1 MTTTANVPAT
11 MPTGSGSVAAASVL
25 PADILPY
32 IARPLL
38 NPMQAEAIPRVLG
51 SRRNLV
57 IAAPTGSGKTL
68 LAEVALLHECRVHGR
83 AGVYLAPMRAIAAE
97 KHDDWQRLAEQ
108 GLRVYKT
115 TGEDDAFDPLQAL
128 NADIIVA
135 TPEKWDSISR
145 RVLAPELVDRIGA
158 IVMDEVHLVADGQR
172 GAGQEAMLA
181 RLPLLFPA
189 ARIVAMSGTLANAD
203 AIARWLDADLYE
215 SSWRPI
221 RLSMRV
227 APYQPTGRRD
237 GDEEIRN
244 RFVAT
249 TAGKTDADG
258 AATLVFCGSRAGVES
273 CARYV
278 AQALALTAP
287 PAIAAGEIRA
297 RNPTLQLALARG
309 VGFHHAGLE
318 RDDRATVERLFR
330 SGAIRVL
337 VATSTVA
344 AGVNL
349 PARVVIV
356 RDLQLGTSDLT
367 SSGLLQMAGR
377 AGRPGLE
384 TEGYCYVVAPEPELA
399 RVRAM
404 LRGQPIGSRL
414 GDDLPTH
421 VNTEI
426 ALGLVRSRA
435 DLAAWYER
443 TLHRHVAPKP
453 QEARARVAE
462 ALRDLLK
469 EGFVTERDGMLE
481 PTLLGLATNS
491 LMIRV
496 STSAALEEVVAAR
509 TTPAART
516 DDPTELEQELLI
528 AACGRPAE
536 LDDLSAR
543 RNDDYIYQVLSS
555 YNTALR
561 SWSQGRVEYLAVA
574 ACLLSGLPVEGL
586 PMENPVS
593 TRAAAQRELPRYL
606 TFMARRANERL
617 PGAPDVMV
625 AAADLAAA
633 LEHGVAQRG
642 AGSLLDALK
651 RAHPAVEA
659 RRRRVQADYA
669 RLRDLGVE
677 SLTDATPHLG
687 AGGRAM
693 AEARAAST
701 LSLGVADD
709 HLVAHLRRTRRP
721 VRVHARIGVAD
732 GDTDGAT
739 VGPETLWSGETA
751 EVTDLKLAPLV
762 TLGAPGPRT
771 ATVEAVVVSP
781 HNPNVWTYN
790 TARATATLPGPRV
803 DYAAVERVLGLSR
816 GKVEREPDDETGTA
830 PDKPTPPVSLTRYRM
845 TAAEY
850 QRLVAD
856 APPLIAR
863 AAALLARDLPGT
875 TERIDAVSGLLRR
888 RALDP
893 ASRTARSLGK
903 TAGASSLSSKEAAEL
918 AAALLWAMGV
928 PARPLVATLDG
939 AAATVPAM
947 LHEERDCWYWL
958 CLWPDAPFE
967 VHHRTVDRWRGR
979 HGGDASGNQ
988 GRGAGWDVIRHYLTL
1003 SERQLPLARAALT
1016 APPVGASPVGA
1027 SLSNDAQA
1035 GPAPDC
1041 PQCGGLMRER
1051 SGRNGRFWGCARYPD
1066 CKGAVNIAD

>member
-1 MTTTANVPAT
+1 ME
-11 MPTGSGSVAAASVL
+11 GSVDAASLL

-32 IARPLL
+32 IARPRL
-38 NPMQAEAIPRVLG
+38 NPMQAAAIPRVLA

-68 LAEVALLHECRVHGR
+68 LAEVALLYECRAHGR

-108 GLRVYKT
+108 GLRIYKT

-145 RVLAPELVDRIGA
+145 RALASELVARIGA

-189 ARIVAMSGTLANAD
+189 ARIVAMSGTLANAG

-215 SSWRPI
+215 SSWRPV
-221 RLSMRV
+221 RLSFRV
-227 APYQPTGRRD
+227 APYPPTGRRD

-278 AQALALTAP
+278 AQSLALAAP
-287 PAIAAGEIRA
+287 PAIAAGEIRV
-297 RNPTLQLALARG
+297 RNPALQLALARG

-384 TEGYCYVVAPEPELA
+384 TEGYCYVIAPEPELA
-399 RVRAM
+399 RVRSM

-426 ALGLVRSRA
+426 ALELVRSRP

-453 QEARARVAE
+453 KEAGARVAE

-469 EGFVTERDGMLE
+469 GGFVTERDGTLE
-481 PTLLGLATNS
+481 PTALGLATNS

-496 STSAALEEVVAAR
+496 PTAAALDEFVAER
-509 TTPAART
+509 TGPAART

-593 TRAAAQRELPRYL
+593 TRAAVQRELPRYL
-606 TFMARRANERL
+606 AFMARRANERA

-625 AAADLAAA
+625 AATDLAAA

-642 AGSLLDALK
+642 AGPLLDALK

-659 RRRRVQADYA
+659 RRWRVQADYG

-677 SLTDATPHLG
+677 SLVDAAPHLG

-693 AEARAAST
+693 AEARAASA
-701 LSLGVADD
+701 LSLDVADD
-709 HLVAHLRRTRRP
+709 HLVAHLRRTRRS
-721 VRVHARIGVAD
+721 VRVHARIGLTD
-732 GDTDGAT
+732 GDKDGGGAS
-739 VGPETLWSGETA
+739 PETLWSGETA
-751 EVTDLKLAPLV
+751 EVTDLRLAPLAA
-762 TLGAPGPRT
+762 LGGSGLQVAR
-771 ATVEAVVVSP
+771 VEAVVASP

-790 TARATATLPGPRV
+790 TARATVTLPGPRV

-816 GKVEREPDDETGTA
+816 GKAEREPDDETGTA
-830 PDKPTPPVSLTRYRM
+830 LDRLAPPVSLTRYRM

-856 APPLIAR
+856 APPIIAR

-875 TERIDAVSGLLRR
+875 TERIDAVVGLLRR
-888 RALDP
+888 RTLDA
-893 ASRTARSLGK
+893 ASRAARPPGK

-939 AAATVPAM
+939 VAATVPAV

-958 CLWPDAPFE
+958 SPWPDAPFE

-979 HGGDASGNQ
+979 DDSDASGNQ
-988 GRGAGWDVIRHYLTL
+988 GHSVGWDVIRHYLTL
-1003 SERQLPLARAALT
+1003 SERRLPLARAALT
-1016 APPVGASPVGA
+1016 APPVGASA
-1027 SLSNDAQA
+1027 SASGGSPA

-1041 PQCGGLMRER
+1041 PQCGGPMRER
-1051 SGRNGRFWGCARYPD
+1051 SGRNGRFWGCTRYPD
-1066 CKGAVNIAD
+1066 CKGTVNIAD

>member
-11 MPTGSGSVAAASVL
+11 MPTGSGAVDAASLL

-32 IARPLL
+32 IARPRL
-38 NPMQAEAIPRVLG
+38 NPMQAEAIPRVLEG
-51 SRRNLV
+51 RRNLV

-68 LAEVALLHECRVHGR
+68 LAEVALLQECRAYGR

-145 RVLAPELVDRIGA
+145 RALAPELVARIGA

-189 ARIVAMSGTLANAD
+189 TRIVAMSGTLANAG

-215 SSWRPI
+215 STWRPI
-221 RLSMRV
+221 RLSFRV
-227 APYQPTGRRD
+227 APYAPTGRRD

-287 PAIAAGEIRA
+287 PAIASEEIRVRHPA
-297 RNPTLQLALARG
+297 LQLALARG

-384 TEGYCYVVAPEPELA
+384 TEGYCYVIAPEPELA
-399 RVRAM
+399 RVKDM

-426 ALGLVRSRA
+426 ALGLVRSRP

-453 QEARARVAE
+453 KEAGARVAE

-469 EGFVTERDGMLE
+469 GGFVTEQDGTLA
-481 PTLLGLATNS
+481 PTALGLATNS

-496 STSAALEEVVAAR
+496 PTAAALEEFVAER
-509 TTPAART
+509 TGPDART

-528 AACGRPAE
+528 ATCGRPAE

-555 YNTALR
+555 YNTVLR

-593 TRAAAQRELPRYL
+593 TRAAVQRELPRYL
-606 TFMARRANERL
+606 AFMARRANERL

-677 SLTDATPHLG
+677 SLTNAAPHLG

-693 AEARAAST
+693 AEARASST
-701 LSLGVADD
+701 LSLDVADD
-709 HLVAHLRRTRRP
+709 HLVARLRRTRRP
-721 VRVHARIGVAD
+721 VRVHARIGLTD
-732 GDTDGAT
+732 GDKDGTGAR
-739 VGPETLWSGETA
+739 PETLWSAETA
-751 EVTDLKLAPLV
+751 EVTSLKLAPLAR
-762 TLGAPGPRT
+762 LGASGPQT
-771 ATVEAVVVSP
+771 ATIEAVVASP

-790 TARATATLPGPRV
+790 TAQATVTLPGPRV
-803 DYAAVERVLGLSR
+803 DYAAVERILGLNR
-816 GKVEREPDDETGTA
+816 GKAEREPDDVGA
-830 PDKPTPPVSLTRYRM
+830 GLDKPTPPVSLTRYRM

-875 TERIDAVSGLLRR
+875 TERIDAVVGLLRR
-888 RALDP
+888 RALDA
-893 ASRTARSLGK
+893 ASRAARPLGK
-903 TAGASSLSSKEAAEL
+903 TAGASSVSSKEAAEL

-939 AAATVPAM
+939 AAAMVPAV

-958 CLWPDAPFE
+958 SPWPDAPFE

-979 HGGDASGNQ
+979 DGGDASGNQ
-988 GRGAGWDVIRHYLTL
+988 GRSVGWDVIRHYLTL
-1003 SERQLPLARAALT
+1003 SERRLPLARVALT
-1016 APPVGASPVGA
+1016 APPISASTSAA
-1027 SLSNDAQA
+1027 SGGQT

-1041 PQCGGLMRER
+1041 PQCGGPMRER
-1051 SGRNGRFWGCARYPD
+1051 SGRNGHFWGCARYPD
-1066 CKGAVNIAD
+1066 CKGTVNIAD